1 LLHHYVRDGSQE
13 AFAELVR
20 RHVDMVYATALR
32 RTDGAAHLAA
42 DVTQEVFSRL
52 ARKAPQLGYVSVLG
66 AWLHTATR
74 NAAIDLMISEKRR
87 HIRETEA
94 LALSAET
101 DRPQAAP
108 DWDRVRPLL
117 DAAIDELSEPD
128 RTAIV
133 LRYLERRSFAAIGAI
148 LRVTED
154 AARMRT
160 DRALDKLRARLERQG
175 VASTAAALAAAVTA
189 QPLVSAPAGLAAPIA
204 AQALALA
211 GVGAGAVISGSTLV
225 LTLMNAKIVTVLAVV
240 AVGFFAWGRLGAPT
254 VAASAAPAIAA
265 ASVVDTSR
273 ELAAL
278 RQQNVQLQADV
289 ERVTAEKD
297 ALAEKAA
304 AAAAAANAAPSINS
318 LAPMPDSQ
326 AVDKLRFSNLRLIDK
341 ARDQF
346 IRQNG
351 RAPASLAELV
361 GEGKLIPWLS
371 VAAGEDYSKLS
382 LEAGGVL
389 VLRSPDGRVLYY
401 AGDNAT
407 PAAMEAGKRTMAE
420 VSADIERTKT
430 EEDHRVEALIARV
443 TPSFSAAAAA
453 YQAATG
459 KRVTKPTDV
468 IRYFSSVQEAADF
481 MDAFQA
487 KEDLQA
493 SRRASQ

>member
-1 LLHHYVRDGSQE
+1 
-13 AFAELVR
+13 
-20 RHVDMVYATALR
+20 
-32 RTDGAAHLAA
+32 
-42 DVTQEVFSRL
+42 
-52 ARKAPQLGYVSVLG
+52 
-66 AWLHTATR
+66 
-74 NAAIDLMISEKRR
+74 
-87 HIRETEA
+87 
-94 LALSAET
+94 
-101 DRPQAAP
+101 
-108 DWDRVRPLL
+108 
-117 DAAIDELSEPD
+117 
-128 RTAIV
+128 
-133 LRYLERRSFAAIGAI
+133 
-148 LRVTED
+148 
-154 AARMRT
+154 
-160 DRALDKLRARLERQG
+160 
-175 VASTAAALAAAVTA
+175 
-189 QPLVSAPAGLAAPIA
+189 
-204 AQALALA
+204 
-211 GVGAGAVISGSTLV
+211 
-225 LTLMNAKIVTVLAVV
+225 MNAKIVTVLAVV

-254 VAASAAPAIAA
+254 VAAAAAPAVAA
-265 ASVVDTSR
+265 VSVVDTSR

-278 RQQNVQLQADV
+278 RQQNVQLQADL

-297 ALAEKAA
+297 ALAEK
-304 AAAAAANAAPSINS
+304 AAAAANAAPSINS

-420 VSADIERTKT
+420 VSAEIERTKT

-459 KRVTKPTDV
+459 KRAAKPTDV
-468 IRYFSSVQEAADF
+468 IRYFGSVQDAADF